1 MVRLSDENSRGKVQ
15 NVCEGSSVIFL
26 SAASVV
32 VYGCLS
38 ILRAFA
44 TVIAWSAVLAIIC
57 YLCLANIPWK
67 SLADA
72 AFATEEPKRFGPP
85 KDVNDL
91 VAHNNTRV
99 ACGDFG
105 LCRVGG
111 SVGLAPD

>member
-1 MVRLSDENSRGKVQ
+1 MVRLGDENSRGKVQ

-57 YLCLANIPWK
+57 YLCLANIPTAVEITRRRGFRDRRAK
-67 SLADA
+67 TFRAS
-72 AFATEEPKRFGPP
+72 KR
-85 KDVNDL
+85 
-91 VAHNNTRV
+91 
-99 ACGDFG
+99 C
-105 LCRVGG
+105 
-111 SVGLAPD
+111 